1 MSETR
6 EQKISRQV
14 ATLRSGLVTSLAIV
28 LLGMGLSTALD
39 ETIGRYAPWLVSYEP
54 LRLAYLAVIVYCAR

>member
-14 ATLRSGLVTSLAIV
+14 ATLRSGLVTALAIV
-28 LLGMGLSTALD
+28 LLGMGLITALD

-54 LRLAYLAVIVYCAR
+54 LRLAYLAGAYWLAR